1 MYIVVTGHMIICF
14 IRIVSIKK
22 QDVIND
28 EEVRAERMGFY

>member
-1 MYIVVTGHMIICF
+1 MHYSEKTF